1 MNPGLAAAA
10 AAVAAAAGPWQAAAI
25 RRELPAGT
33 RIPPAAALAGAGGG
47 AAAGLALLL
56 PAALVPAVVAFL
68 VLAVPAAVVDA
79 RSRRLPDRLTLPGYP
94 LLAACL
100 VAGSVPTGH
109 TGRLGA
115 AAVGCV
121 AALAFFGVQIL
132 AAPTSGPGLGDLKF
146 SGLSGALLGWAGA
159 VPWLAG
165 LLAAYL
171 LYLAFAVGVA
181 LRGRA
186 PLRGHHPL
194 GPALVAGTLFA
205 LAALAR

>member
-1 MNPGLAAAA
+1 MNPGLVAAA
-10 AAVAAAAGPWQAAAI
+10 AAVAVAAGPWQAVAI

-33 RIPPAAALAGAGGG
+33 RIPSAAALAGAGGA

-56 PAALVPAVVAFL
+56 PAALVPAAVAFL
-68 VLAVPAAVVDA
+68 VLAVPAAAVDA

-94 LLAACL
+94 LVGACL
-100 VAGSVPTGH
+100 LAGSVPTGH
-109 TGRLGA
+109 PGRLA
-115 AAVGCV
+115 AAAAGCA
-121 AALAFFGVQIL
+121 AALAFFGAQIL
-132 AAPTSGPGLGDLKF
+132 AAPTSGPGLGDLKL

-171 LYLAFAVGVA
+171 LYLAAAVAVA

-194 GPALVAGTLFA
+194 GPALVAGTLLA
-205 LAALAR
+205 LGALAR